1 MKKWLLITGLCAGLF
16 SCTKSGGFLDN
27 KTTGLDEAQTF
38 SDTART
44 LQFLGRIYT
53 DIGFSFNKGR
63 VGGTGNTEGATD
75 DAEYSYSSVTNLVII
90 WYNGTNSP
98 IIMNGS
104 DFWNTPYSNIRR
116 CNLLMSKLP
125 TTPLS
130 AFTQSRVMGEAKFL
144 RAWYYSQLM
153 STFGSVPLVEDKV
166 FGLSDIINLT
176 RPDFSEVVSYIT
188 KELDEAA
195 ALLPAAY
202 NTSNGGLSDAD
213 FGRATRGACLALKA
227 RVLLYAASPLF
238 NGGATTSNAALA
250 KVVSYPSVD
259 VARWKA
265 AADAAEA
272 VINLNSYSLWTGQ
285 VSTGTVP
292 RGFGF
297 YQTFLTTRT
306 ANTEMIL
313 GMYRPS
319 NRDFESAYNPPSRGG
334 ANNMHATQ
342 NIVDAFP
349 MINGKP
355 ITDPTS
361 GYVATNPYVG
371 RDPRFR
377 YSIIFN
383 ASLLAT
389 STGAQAPV
397 YTYLNAPSDGYVP
410 SATSSPTGYYT
421 RKMCDTTFSTNG
433 SGNVD
438 RPWPLIRY
446 AEILLNYAEAINE
459 FGQTQ
464 LAYPRLREIRERAG
478 IMPGTDNNYGM
489 KANMTQA
496 EMRAFIQNERRIEL
510 AFEDHRWND
519 IRRWKIAEQPG
530 IGNGYNKAM
539 RITATGTAPNFNY
552 TYQVVNTERLHV
564 FRPEHYLMPIPN
576 DEIRKMPAMLQNPG
590 W

>member
-1 MKKWLLITGLCAGLF
+1 MKKWLIISVICTGLF
-16 SCTKSGGFLDN
+16 SCSKSGKFLDN
-27 KTTGLDEAQTF
+27 RTSGLDEAQTF

-53 DIGFSFNKGR
+53 DIGFTFNKGR
-63 VGGTGNTEGATD
+63 GAQTEGATD
-75 DAEYSYSSVTNLVII
+75 DAEYSFSSVTNLVII
-90 WYNGTNSP
+90 LYNGTNSP
-98 IIMNGS
+98 IIMNNQ

-144 RAWYYSQLM
+144 RAWYYFQLM
-153 STFGSVPLVEDKV
+153 TVFGGVPIVDDKV
-166 FGLSDIINLT
+166 FGLEDVINLN
-176 RPDFSEVVSYIT
+176 RPDFATMVTYIT

-195 ALLPAAY
+195 ALLPVYY
-202 NTSNGGLSDAD
+202 NTNNGGLSDAD
-213 FGRATRGACLALKA
+213 FGRVTKGACMAVKS
-227 RVLLYAASPLF
+227 RVLLFAASPLF
-238 NGGATTSNAALA
+238 NGGATSGSEALK
-250 KVVSYPSVD
+250 KVVSYPTAD
-259 VARWKA
+259 VARWQA
-265 AADAAEA
+265 AADAANA
-272 VINLNSYSLWTGQ
+272 VITLGVYKLWTGT
-285 VSTGTVP
+285 VSTGGNP
-292 RGFGF
+292 PPGLGF
-297 YQTFLTTRT
+297 YQVHLTPRT
-306 ANTEMIL
+306 TNTEIIL
-313 GMYRPS
+313 GQYRP
-319 NRDFESAYNPPSRGG
+319 NGRDFESYYNPPSRTGG
-334 ANNMHATQ
+334 GTMHPTQ
-342 NIVDAFP
+342 QIVDAFP

-383 ASLLAT
+383 GSLLAT

-397 YTYLNAPSDGYVP
+397 YTYLNAPTDGYVP

-421 RKMCDTTFSTNG
+421 RKMTDTTFSNNG

-438 RPWPLIRY
+438 RPWPLVRY

-459 FGQTQ
+459 VGQTA
-464 LAYPRLREIRERAG
+464 LAYEKLRMIRDRAG
-478 IMPGTDNNYGM
+478 ITVGADGNYGM
-489 KANMTQA
+489 KANMSQA
-496 EMRAFIQNERRIEL
+496 EMRAFVQNERRIEL
-510 AFEDHRWND
+510 AYEDHRWND

-539 RITATGTAPNFNY
+539 RITATGTAPNFSY

-564 FRPEHYLMPIPN
+564 FRPEHYLLPIPN
-576 DEIRKMPAMLQNPG
+576 DEIRKMPAMFQNPG